1 MFAFSFFKDT
11 DIFSPSKIYLIIL
24 FTFFGGIFWDS
35 YSLKINILVLLLI
48 LFGYVVIL
56 FEHKVKVRFITYY
69 ISKKQKGLITFKIWL
84 LTLIPLFAQYQLT
97 SKLGGF
103 SHFISSIGGRVVE
116 WEGMGPIILLTKL
129 MNILNYIYFIFL
141 VKFNVRGKKNITL
154 YILHLIVFIL
164 IALLSGSRSNLLWNF
179 VFMLIFYNY
188 TVKKVSIKQA
198 FVGFLLILSIA
209 MIVGISREGYKIENG
224 KLKSGLNNSEVS
236 INFSKFSNFQYG
248 LQPLEKT
255 IDQTNLFELEYG
267 LTYLTAVTNLIPRK
281 IWPNKPE
288 SGGVIITKKH
298 FGDPFGGFSNY
309 TTGLIPEAIINFG
322 ILGGV
327 LIAPLILGVL
337 IMFLLNYQ
345 KKLKYLMVRNSSFK
359 KNILILGVYPFL
371 LIGINSYTYAEFT
384 TNTISMMV
392 YKVLLFVICLNFIFS
407 KVFYKKN

>member
-1 MFAFSFFKDT
+1 
-11 DIFSPSKIYLIIL
+11 
-24 FTFFGGIFWDS
+24 
-35 YSLKINILVLLLI
+35 
-48 LFGYVVIL
+48 
-56 FEHKVKVRFITYY
+56 
-69 ISKKQKGLITFKIWL
+69 
-84 LTLIPLFAQYQLT
+84 
-97 SKLGGF
+97 
-103 SHFISSIGGRVVE
+103 
-116 WEGMGPIILLTKL
+116 
-129 MNILNYIYFIFL
+129 
-141 VKFNVRGKKNITL
+141 
-154 YILHLIVFIL
+154 
-164 IALLSGSRSNLLWNF
+164 
-179 VFMLIFYNY
+179 
-188 TVKKVSIKQA
+188 
-198 FVGFLLILSIA
+198 